1 MLKLKNYEIEQALVQ
16 IVAFSPKTSLPVTGL
31 LTETLSLGAKRR
43 LQKLHTKLLEKYKEY
58 ADDIKEIEKECG
70 DDLEKRSKE
79 IDQLNNEEVT
89 IDAEPVDLKSIEA
102 ITSAQNYDF
111 GIIEKFAV

>member
-31 LTETLSLGAKRR
+31 LTETLSLGTKRR

-58 ADDIKEIEKECG
+58 AEDVKEIESQCG
-70 DDLEKRSKE
+70 DDLDKRAKE
-79 IDQLNNEEVT
+79 IEHLNNEEVS
-89 IDAEPVDLKSIEA
+89 IDVDPVDLKSIEA
-102 ITSAQNYDF
+102 ITTAQNYDF
-111 GIIEKFAV
+111 NIIEKFAV